1 MVEILR
7 ADVGADS
14 TDRPIV
20 QLGDMLK
27 ALPLPLADAY
37 LLEQFAGAT
46 LDQIDA
52 MDFHRL
58 ARALETQRMRDV
70 EGKRKLYL
78 DGKAPDGLLTPDD
91 WRMIADMDRIAG
103 ITTDG

>member
-1 MVEILR
+1 MKSYVQTLETTTLTAR
-7 ADVGADS
+7 
-14 TDRPIV
+14 RPAA
-20 QLGDMLK
+20 DMLK

-37 LLEQFAGAT
+37 LLEQFSGAT

-70 EGKRKLYL
+70 EGKRNCTSTAKRL
-78 DGKAPDGLLTPDD
+78 
-91 WRMIADMDRIAG
+91 MDCSRQRTGA
-103 ITTDG
+103 